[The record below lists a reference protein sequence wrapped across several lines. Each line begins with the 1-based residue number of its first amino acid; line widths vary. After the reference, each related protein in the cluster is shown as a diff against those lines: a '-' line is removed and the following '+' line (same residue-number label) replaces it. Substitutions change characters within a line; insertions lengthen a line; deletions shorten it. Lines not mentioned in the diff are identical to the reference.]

1 MKGVPIGLITIYQ
14 RNMRINNLYAR
25 EVDLRTQFDEI
36 YVSYFS
42 RMRRFAR
49 EYVLFDEDAE
59 NIVQDV
65 FLMLWEK
72 KDVLK
77 VQVSLISYLF
87 SLVKN
92 RCLDYLRHQ
101 VVAEEF
107 KQELSVKLSALEHL
121 DQTFGSE
128 EEIERIVKSAIDNL
142 PERCREIFIKNRID
156 GKKYREIA
164 DELQLS
170 VNTVEN
176 QMAIALKRLR
186 ISLKDYLPLLMFLLN
201 VN

>member
-1 MKGVPIGLITIYQ
+1 
-14 RNMRINNLYAR
+14 MRINNLYAR

-65 FLMLWEK
+65 FLLLWEK

-128 EEIERIVKSAIDNL
+128 EEIERIVKNAIDNL

-176 QMAIALKRLR
+176 QMGIALKRLR
-186 ISLKDYLPLLMFLLN
+186 MSLKDYLPLLMFLLN

>member
-1 MKGVPIGLITIYQ
+1 MKGVPIELITIYQ

-65 FLMLWEK
+65 FLLLWEK

-77 VQVSLISYLF
+77 VQVSLMSYLF

-128 EEIERIVKSAIDNL
+128 EEIERIVKRAIDNL
-142 PERCREIFIKNRID
+142 PERCREIFIKNRIE

-176 QMAIALKRLR
+176 QMAIALKKLR
-186 ISLKDYLPLLMFLLN
+186 ISLKDYLPLLMFLSN

>member
-65 FLMLWEK
+65 FLLLWEK

-128 EEIERIVKSAIDNL
+128 EEIERIVKRAIDNL

>member
-1 MKGVPIGLITIYQ
+1 MKGVPIELITIYQ

-65 FLMLWEK
+65 FLLLWEK

-77 VQVSLISYLF
+77 VQVSLMSYLF

-128 EEIERIVKSAIDNL
+128 EEIERIVKRAIDNL
-142 PERCREIFIKNRID
+142 PERCREIFIKNRIE

-176 QMAIALKRLR
+176 QMAIALKKLR